1 MKYRILLLA
10 YPRWFREEFGAEVVQ
25 HLTRQRNE
33 QRYRR
38 PLVGAVLFWWEV
50 ALDAVVN
57 GVTLRLGRVEGG
69 RPSEDGRLQP
79 ERGGVEM
86 MLDALARDVR
96 YAVRGL
102 GRNPGYALVFV
113 VTLGLGIGANSAM
126 FSAVDGVLL
135 KPLPHEDGD
144 QLVYLRHAAT
154 LAGIDNALF
163 SVPEIDDYRNAA
175 PSLGAVAEFS
185 AMTFT
190 MLGHEGP
197 RRVRA
202 GIVTGNYFEVMG
214 LTSEL
219 GRVLGPEDD
228 GQAAPAVIVLS
239 NAYWRSAFGGDP
251 GVLGR
256 TVEMN
261 GRTAT
266 FVGVVEPAP
275 PYPERTDIYVN
286 MASSPHHLEAT
297 MNTDRRHRMTE
308 VFGRLA
314 PTATLES
321 ARAEVEAITVRLHGD
336 HPEVYDSGSGYEVS
350 VTPLKTQLTARA
362 RPTFLLLLGTAFLV
376 LVIACANLANLTLT
390 RVMRRDHELAVRVSL
405 GGSRGALRRELLV
418 ESLVLAVVGAALGL
432 VLAWVSLDLI
442 VRFAERYTSR
452 ASEIVLDGRV
462 FGLALLAA
470 VVASGVFAMLPSL
483 PKGDGVGGSLTRSG
497 TRSTGGSGS
506 RRAQRGLVVA
516 QIGTSF
522 VLLIVAGLMLR
533 TMIHLNR
540 VDVGF
545 DTEHV
550 LAVDV
555 PVDYERMTQDFWG
568 VRNQYLSILD
578 SVRALPGVVEA
589 ALASS
594 VPFSDGGSFSLRIP
608 VDVEDH
614 HPAEGVTPR
623 ADFRVVSPG
632 YFQTMGIRV
641 LRGRTFTTTDVEDAQ
656 KIVVINESMARAYF
670 GDRNPV
676 GRRIAW
682 VDPLLE
688 QFMGVGPDMRTIV
701 GVVEDTRDG
710 GVDAPITHAM
720 YNPYP
725 QVGVVESLVI
735 RTSGEP
741 EALVAGVR
749 AVVRAHDSNQPITN
763 VATLAELADQSVAS
777 RRLNAM
783 LLGGFA
789 LLALV
794 IAGVGIGGVLAFSV
808 GRRTREF
815 GIKGALGAT
824 RRQVWSGVLVEGAV
838 LAGLGIAIGSLA
850 AVGLTRFV
858 ASLLVGVPPLD
869 PVTFLGVGLLL
880 GAVAVV
886 AAWAPAWRAASV
898 SPVEALVSE

>member
-1 MKYRILLLA
+1 M
-10 YPRWFREEFGAEVVQ
+10 
-25 HLTRQRNE
+25 
-33 QRYRR
+33 
-38 PLVGAVLFWWEV
+38 
-50 ALDAVVN
+50 
-57 GVTLRLGRVEGG
+57 
-69 RPSEDGRLQP
+69 
-79 ERGGVEM
+79 
-86 MLDALARDVR
+86 
-96 YAVRGL
+96 
-102 GRNPGYALVFV
+102 
-113 VTLGLGIGANSAM
+113 
-126 FSAVDGVLL
+126 
-135 KPLPHEDGD
+135 
-144 QLVYLRHAAT
+144 
-154 LAGIDNALF
+154 
-163 SVPEIDDYRNAA
+163 
-175 PSLGAVAEFS
+175 
-185 AMTFT
+185 
-190 MLGHEGP
+190 
-197 RRVRA
+197 
-202 GIVTGNYFEVMG
+202 
-214 LTSEL
+214 
-219 GRVLGPEDD
+219 
-228 GQAAPAVIVLS
+228 
-239 NAYWRSAFGGDP
+239 
-251 GVLGR
+251 
-256 TVEMN
+256 
-261 GRTAT
+261 
-266 FVGVVEPAP
+266 
-275 PYPERTDIYVN
+275 
-286 MASSPHHLEAT
+286 
-297 MNTDRRHRMTE
+297 
-308 VFGRLA
+308 
-314 PTATLES
+314 
-321 ARAEVEAITVRLHGD
+321 
-336 HPEVYDSGSGYEVS
+336 
-350 VTPLKTQLTARA
+350 
-362 RPTFLLLLGTAFLV
+362 
-376 LVIACANLANLTLT
+376 
-390 RVMRRDHELAVRVSL
+390 
-405 GGSRGALRRELLV
+405 RRELLV